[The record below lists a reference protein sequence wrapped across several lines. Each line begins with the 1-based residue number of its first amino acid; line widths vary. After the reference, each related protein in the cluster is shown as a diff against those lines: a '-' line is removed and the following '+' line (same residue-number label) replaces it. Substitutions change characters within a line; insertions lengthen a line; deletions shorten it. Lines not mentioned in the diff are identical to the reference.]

1 LPALAA
7 APKLRQ
13 PTGGGKQTLWPPT
26 GGQEYAWERVVSVEW
41 DPAKNRA
48 NQRKHRISFH
58 FAQRVFHDPRRVDD
72 YDDREYAEDRWIV
85 IGMVGSVILYVIYT
99 LRDGNI
105 RLISARKAAPHEQA
119 QYLSGT
125 AWK

>member
-1 LPALAA
+1 MN
-7 APKLRQ
+7 
-13 PTGGGKQTLWPPT
+13 
-26 GGQEYAWERVVSVEW
+26 VDW

-58 FAQRVFHDPRRVDD
+58 VAQRVFHDPNRIDG
-72 YDDREYAEDRWIV
+72 YDDRVYGEERWIV

-99 LRDGNI
+99 LTDGDI

-119 QYLSGT
+119 WYLSAT
-125 AWK
+125 AWR